1 MNINWCNLPDPIW
14 RQIFE
19 YDSTYH
25 ECYSNLLKEFKEK
38 TSFWRIKWSPINNP
52 RTQRDYIQKQISVL
66 QLVQYFERD
75 SHRFGDHGLESTD
88 LFITD
93 EEQSSH
99 CKVLKHL
106 KDTKGYIWNKEQKA
120 LYKPGKYNKVV

>member
-14 RQIFE
+14 RKIFE

-25 ECYSNLLKEFKEK
+25 DYYSNLINEFKEK
-38 TSFWRIKWSPINNP
+38 TSFWRIKWSIAF
-52 RTQRDYIQKQISVL
+52 TCGKCYVQKQISVL
-66 QLVQYFERD
+66 QLIQYFEKD
-75 SHRFGDHGLESTD
+75 SCRFGRHGVECTD

-93 EEQSSH
+93 EECNRH
-99 CKVLKHL
+99 CKLLKHL

-120 LYKPGKYNKVV
+120 LYKPVKM